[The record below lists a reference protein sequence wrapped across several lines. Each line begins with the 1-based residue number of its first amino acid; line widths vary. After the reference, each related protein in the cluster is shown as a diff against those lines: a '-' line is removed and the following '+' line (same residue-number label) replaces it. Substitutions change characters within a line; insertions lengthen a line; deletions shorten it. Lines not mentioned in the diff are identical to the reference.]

1 MTKQLHQIA
10 TEELAGQGYH
20 RLVFV
25 PVGGPGA
32 GSNTVARVLRDLV
45 RRTAHKVLSM
55 VDLLNVQ
62 AGAADAIIFLDDFSG
77 TGLTLETWWE
87 NVEPLVRPTGA
98 AVFVGLLVLNERA
111 RQRIERFAGVL
122 AVDELD
128 STDNVFAG
136 ENTRFTNDDKARIL
150 ENCRR
155 TGCAPDFERGFG
167 QCGLLLAFKHGCPNN
182 SLPVLWYGAG
192 ARWSPLFNR
201 RAI

>member
-1 MTKQLHQIA
+1 
-10 TEELAGQGYH
+10 
-20 RLVFV
+20 
-25 PVGGPGA
+25 
-32 GSNTVARVLRDLV
+32 
-45 RRTAHKVLSM
+45 M